1 LEQGGIAALS
11 LFLVLFPGE
20 SFFLTV
26 HLADFLF
33 AHRRCGDRL
42 MDGIVVL
49 RGAASQKSRRAATL
63 IVGSGGKN
71 WDR

>member
-1 LEQGGIAALS
+1 LEQGRIAALS
-11 LFLVLFPGE
+11 LFSCTF
-20 SFFLTV
+20 SWRIIFLTV

-49 RGAASQKSRRAATL
+49 RGAASQKA
-63 IVGSGGKN
+63 VGPPRS
-71 WDR
+71 